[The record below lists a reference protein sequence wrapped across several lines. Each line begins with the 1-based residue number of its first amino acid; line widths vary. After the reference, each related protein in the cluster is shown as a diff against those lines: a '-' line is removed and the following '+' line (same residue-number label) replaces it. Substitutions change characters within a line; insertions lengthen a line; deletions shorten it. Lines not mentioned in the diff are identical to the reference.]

1 MDELPPMEEQPVH
14 VRQQSS
20 LAIFSDGSIL
30 GKSISFLF
38 SSLSLGEIRTGK
50 VLRKAAPPPPKER
63 SARETS
69 LDLIKSGGVQLKRAE
84 PVAPKAPE
92 QVRQC

>member
-1 MDELPPMEEQPVH
+1 MEELPPMEEQPVQ
-14 VRQQSS
+14 VRQLSS
-20 LAIFSDGSIL
+20 LAIFSGGSIL
-30 GKSISFLF
+30 GNFM
-38 SSLSLGEIRTGK
+38 SSPLSHQSGDIRSGK

-84 PVAPKAPE
+84 PIATKKAPE
-92 QVRQC
+92 QVII